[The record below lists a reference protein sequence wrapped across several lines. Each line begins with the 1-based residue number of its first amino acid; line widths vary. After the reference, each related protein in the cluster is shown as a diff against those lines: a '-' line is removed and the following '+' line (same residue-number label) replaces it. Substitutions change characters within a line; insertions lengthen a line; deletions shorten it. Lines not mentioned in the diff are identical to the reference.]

1 MHKKNPRNPTK
12 I

>member
-1 MHKKNPRNPTK
+1 MHKKN